1 MPGSARGLTRI
12 AQGGAT
18 LAELMRRGGHSDV
31 TVVLRYQK
39 ATMARDIELAARMSV
54 TAGEEIRLE
63 KDRAESERDRAACWS
78 SGWAFLARSSCCG
91 RAVCAAGIGPDSH
104 GTC

>member
-1 MPGSARGLTRI
+1 MERHLGGARGVVKGLPDGYRFHDLRHTGLTRI
-12 AQGGAT
+12 AQEGAT

-63 KDRAESERDRAACWS
+63 KESAESERDRAA
-78 SGWAFLARSSCCG
+78 
-91 RAVCAAGIGPDSH
+91 
-104 GTC
+104 

>member
-1 MPGSARGLTRI
+1 MAGLPDGYRFHDLRHTGLTRI
-12 AQGGAT
+12 AQEGAT

-63 KDRAESERDRAACWS
+63 KERAKDADGKTA
-78 SGWAFLARSSCCG
+78 
-91 RAVCAAGIGPDSH
+91 
-104 GTC
+104 